1 MEDDT
6 QREPAAPAA
15 CAVQDAPDLAGPAL
29 REAPELAAPAL
40 RDGAEPAVPASQDD
54 SESSV
59 SASHD
64 DPELAAHL
72 RLVIMRLARQ
82 LRSQTVAGLSPSLIS
97 ALVTIERKGP
107 VTLGQLAA
115 LERVKPPSVT
125 RMVSALEQAAL
136 VRRVA
141 DPLDRRVARL
151 SLTAEGKRTVER
163 SRTRKTA
170 FLARRLHELDDA
182 QLESLRQAL
191 PVLEQVL
198 EGSA

>member
-1 MEDDT
+1 MEADT
-6 QREPAAPAA
+6 QRDPAALVE
-15 CAVQDAPDLAGPAL
+15 CAVQDALEP
-29 REAPELAAPAL
+29 AAPAL
-40 RDGAEPAVPASQDD
+40 RDGPEPAMPASHDR

-59 SASHD
+59 PVSLD

-97 ALVTIERKGP
+97 ALITIERKGP

-125 RMVSALEQAAL
+125 RMVAALEQAGL
-136 VRRVA
+136 VRRAA

-151 SLTAEGKRTVER
+151 SLTAEGKRTVAR

-170 FLARRLHELDDA
+170 YLARRLHELDHA

-191 PVLEQVL
+191 PVLERVL

>member
-1 MEDDT
+1 MDNGLHGD
-6 QREPAAPAA
+6 AAVAA
-15 CAVQDAPDLAGPAL
+15 
-29 REAPELAAPAL
+29 
-40 RDGAEPAVPASQDD
+40 AS
-54 SESSV
+54 
-59 SASHD
+59 ATHD

-125 RMVSALEQAAL
+125 RMVAALEQAGL
-136 VRRVA
+136 VRREA
-141 DPLDRRVARL
+141 DPVDRRVARL
-151 SLTAEGKRTVER
+151 SLTAEGKRTVAR

-170 FLARRLHELDDA
+170 YLARRLRDLDDA
-182 QLESLRQAL
+182 QLASLRQAL
-191 PVLEQVL
+191 PVLERVL

>member
-1 MEDDT
+1 
-6 QREPAAPAA
+6 
-15 CAVQDAPDLAGPAL
+15 
-29 REAPELAAPAL
+29 
-40 RDGAEPAVPASQDD
+40 
-54 SESSV
+54 
-59 SASHD
+59 
-64 DPELAAHL
+64 
-72 RLVIMRLARQ
+72 
-82 LRSQTVAGLSPSLIS
+82 VAGLSPSLIS

-125 RMVSALEQAAL
+125 RMVSALEQAGL
-136 VRRVA
+136 VRRAA

-151 SLTAEGKRTVER
+151 SLTAEGKRTVAR

-170 FLARRLHELDDA
+170 YLARRLHELDDA

-191 PVLEQVL
+191 PVLERVL

>member
-1 MEDDT
+1 MENDP
-6 QREPAAPAA
+6 QSEPAALPLPT
-15 CAVQDAPDLAGPAL
+15 QDGAGPPSGL
-29 REAPELAAPAL
+29 R
-40 RDGAEPAVPASQDD
+40 
-54 SESSV
+54 
-59 SASHD
+59 D

-107 VTLGQLAA
+107 VTLGQLAE

-125 RMVSALEQAAL
+125 RMVTALEKAGL
-136 VRRVA
+136 VHREV
-141 DPLDRRVARL
+141 DPGDRRIAWL
-151 SLTAEGKRTVER
+151 TLTAEGKRTVSR

-170 FLARRLHELDDA
+170 YLARRLRELDEA
-182 QLESLRQAL
+182 ELALLRQAL
-191 PVLEQVL
+191 PVLERVL

>member
-1 MEDDT
+1 MENG
-6 QREPAAPAA
+6 
-15 CAVQDAPDLAGPAL
+15 LHG
-29 REAPELAAPAL
+29 
-40 RDGAEPAVPASQDD
+40 DGAAAAS
-54 SESSV
+54 STM
-59 SASHD
+59 HD

-125 RMVSALEQAAL
+125 RMVAALEQAGL
-136 VRRVA
+136 VRREA
-141 DPLDRRVARL
+141 DPVDRRVARL
-151 SLTAEGKRTVER
+151 SLTAEGKRTVAR

-170 FLARRLHELDDA
+170 YLARRLRELDDA
-182 QLESLRQAL
+182 QLASLRQAL
-191 PVLEQVL
+191 PVLERVL

>member
-1 MEDDT
+1 MEMHS
-6 QREPAAPAA
+6 QSEAA
-15 CAVQDAPDLAGPAL
+15 
-29 REAPELAAPAL
+29 
-40 RDGAEPAVPASQDD
+40 AEPSLEP
-54 SESSV
+54 
-59 SASHD
+59 HD
-64 DPELAAHL
+64 VELAAHL

-125 RMVSALEQAAL
+125 RMVAALERAGL
-136 VRRVA
+136 VRREP
-141 DPLDRRVARL
+141 DPVDRRVARL
-151 SLTAEGKRTVER
+151 SLTAEGKRTVVR

-170 FLARRLHELDDA
+170 YLARRLRELDDA
-182 QLESLRQAL
+182 ELASLRQVL
-191 PVLEQVL
+191 PLLERIL